1 MTYENSRY
9 FHRADRLPIT
19 VIRYPSSV
27 GVGAGC
33 ALDQISQT
41 FKSREPITDYPPST
55 RIVDAIESRRCA
67 ACWIFT
73 FLL

>member
-19 VIRYPSSV
+19 VIRDPSSV

-41 FKSREPITDYPPST
+41 LKSSELITENRSPAVNTY
-55 RIVDAIESRRCA
+55 RRRN
-67 ACWIFT
+67 
-73 FLL
+73 